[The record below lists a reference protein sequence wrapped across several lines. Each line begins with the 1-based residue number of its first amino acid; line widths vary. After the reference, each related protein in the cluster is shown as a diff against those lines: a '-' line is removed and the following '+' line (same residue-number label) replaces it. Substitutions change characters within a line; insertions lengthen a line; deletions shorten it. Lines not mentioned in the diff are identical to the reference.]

1 MKKNK
6 VIKNLVVCAGAAAI
20 IGGGTAVGLALY
32 DSHIDHTEEICP
44 FTHILGV
51 EHQIEKIQEKEKY
64 LHVFTDSTM
73 IYNKDEIIYVK
84 EMIPYYEYNGYDYV
98 EEGGLI
104 APKYVQKNK
113 TQMIRKTRSI
123 PCTISAS
130 EDEIVFVDP
139 NKAEIVKTLK
149 LK

>member
-64 LHVFTDSTM
+64 LHVFNDSNRT
-73 IYNKDEIIYVK
+73 YNKHEISYMTVRV
-84 EMIPYYEYNGYDYV
+84 PYYEYNGFDYV
-98 EEGGLI
+98 EEVGLI
-104 APKYVQKNK
+104 APKYEKAYKLEVVRDDKF
-113 TQMIRKTRSI
+113 T